1 MSTAIVQGRL
11 CRLGFYFDVVVAVEL
26 VVPLL
31 LPLVFRLAPGLTVS
45 HRPAVEVPSCHLGV
59 ALAFSKS

>member
-1 MSTAIVQGRL
+1 MITAIVQGRL
-11 CRLGFYFDVVVAVEL
+11 YKLGVYLDVVVAVEL

-31 LPLVFRLAPGLTVS
+31 LPLVFRLAPGLPVP
-45 HRPAVEVPSCHLGV
+45 HRPAVEVPSRHLEV